1 MKTDGE
7 NNHSV
12 PLFNENNVNNFQK
25 ITKGLTCG
33 HMFRLVRFT
42 SSSMKILSVRTAALP
57 ALLFPLIA
65 VAQPGTSDEQ
75 TMVVTAAPTA
85 VSELDTPAAVSVVNG
100 DEMRQ
105 AAPRV
110 NLSESLGAVPGLQVQ
125 NRQNYAQDLQLSI
138 RGFGSRS
145 TYGVRGLRIYVDG
158 IPATMPDGQG
168 QTSNI
173 DIGSVD
179 SLDVLRGPFSALY
192 GNSSGGVINVTTQT
206 GSQPP
211 TIEASSYY
219 GSFGTWHYGLKA
231 TGAVGDGTHAGD
243 VDYTVSTNRFT
254 THGYR
259 DHSGARKNLANAK
272 LGVRINDVS
281 KLTLLFNS
289 VDIKANDAGG
299 LTYDEWR
306 NNPRQSPRGDQYNTR
321 KSTKQTQAGLRYER
335 QLSEQDDLSVMM
347 YAGERETTQ
356 YQSIPRAPQLNPSHA
371 GGVIDLTRHYQGI
384 DTRWTHRGELLV
396 PVTFTTGLDYE
407 NMSERRKGV
416 ENFVMVN
423 GAPQYGEEGNLR
435 RNERNLM
442 WNIDPYLQTQWQ
454 LTDKLSLDAG
464 VRYSSV
470 WFDSNDYYV
479 TPGNGDDSGDA
490 SYHKWLP
497 AGSLKYAVTEAW
509 NVYLSAG
516 RGFETPTINEL
527 SYRSDNQSGLNF
539 GLQPATNDTVEIG
552 SKTRIGNGL
561 FTAALFQTNTDNEI
575 VVDASSGGRTSYK
588 NAGKTRRQGMEL
600 GLDQQFGESW
610 RLKAAWTWLDATYR
624 TNVCDDA
631 SCNGN
636 RIPGIARNMGYAS
649 FGYQPDRG
657 WYAGS
662 DIRYMSDI
670 MANDENTAKAP
681 SWTVVGLTTGYKW
694 SYGKMDMDLFGRVD
708 NLFDRSYVGSVIV
721 NESNG
726 RYYEPAPGRNYGVG
740 LNLAWRFE

>member
-1 MKTDGE
+1 
-7 NNHSV
+7 
-12 PLFNENNVNNFQK
+12 
-25 ITKGLTCG
+25 
-33 HMFRLVRFT
+33 
-42 SSSMKILSVRTAALP
+42 MKILSVRHAALP
-57 ALLFPLIA
+57 ALLLPLIA
-65 VAQPGTSDEQ
+65 AAQAADEQ
-75 TMVVTAAPTA
+75 TMVVTAAPTT

-179 SLDVLRGPFSALY
+179 TIEVLRGPFSALY
-192 GNSSGGVINVTTQT
+192 GNSSGGVINVTSQT
-206 GSQPP
+206 GTQPP
-211 TIEASSYY
+211 TVEASSYY
-219 GSFGTWHYGLKA
+219 GSFGTWHYGMKA
-231 TGAVGDGTHAGD
+231 TGAVGDGSHAGD

-259 DHSGARKNLANAK
+259 DHSGARKNLANAR

-281 KLTLLFNS
+281 KLTLLLNS

-299 LTYDEWR
+299 LTADEWR
-306 NNPRQSPRGDQYNTR
+306 DNPRQSPRGDQYNTR
-321 KSTKQTQAGLRYER
+321 KNTRQTQAGLRYER
-335 QLSEQDDLSVMM
+335 QLSAQDDLSVMM

-356 YQSIPRAPQLNPSHA
+356 FQSIPRAPQLKPSHA

-384 DTRWTHRGELLV
+384 DTRLTHRGELLV
-396 PVTFTTGLDYE
+396 PVTLTAGLDYE
-407 NMSERRKGV
+407 NMSERRKGY

-423 GAPQYGEEGNLR
+423 GAPQYGEQGALR

-442 WNIDPYLQTQWQ
+442 WNVDPYLQTQWQ

-470 WFDSNDYYV
+470 WFDSNDYYI

-497 AGSLKYAVTEAW
+497 AGSLKYALTDAW

-539 GLQPATNDTVEIG
+539 GLKPSTNDTVEIG

-561 FTAALFQTNTDNEI
+561 LTAALFQTDTDNEI
-575 VVDASSGGRTSYK
+575 VVDSSSGGRTSYK

-624 TNVCDDA
+624 TNVCGDA

-649 FGYQPDRG
+649 FGYQPEQG
-657 WYAGS
+657 WYAGN

-694 SYGKMDMDLFGRVD
+694 SYGRMDMDLFGRVD
-708 NLFDRSYVGSVIV
+708 NLFDREYVGSVIV

-726 RYYEPAPGRNYGVG
+726 RYYEPAPGRNYGIG

>member
-1 MKTDGE
+1 
-7 NNHSV
+7 
-12 PLFNENNVNNFQK
+12 
-25 ITKGLTCG
+25 
-33 HMFRLVRFT
+33 
-42 SSSMKILSVRTAALP
+42 MKILSVRHAALP
-57 ALLFPLIA
+57 ALLLPLIA
-65 VAQPGTSDEQ
+65 AAQAADEQ
-75 TMVVTAAPTA
+75 TMVVTAAPTT

-179 SLDVLRGPFSALY
+179 TIEVLRGPFSALY
-192 GNSSGGVINVTTQT
+192 GNSSGGVINVTSQT
-206 GSQPP
+206 GTQPP
-211 TIEASSYY
+211 TVEASSYY
-219 GSFGTWHYGLKA
+219 GSFGTWHYGMKA
-231 TGAVGDGTHAGD
+231 TGAVGDGSHAGD

-259 DHSGARKNLANAK
+259 DHSGARKNLANAR

-281 KLTLLFNS
+281 KLTLLLNS

-299 LTYDEWR
+299 LTADEWR
-306 NNPRQSPRGDQYNTR
+306 DNPRQSPRGDQYNTR
-321 KSTKQTQAGLRYER
+321 KNTRQTQAGLRYER
-335 QLSEQDDLSVMM
+335 QLSAQDDLSVMM

-356 YQSIPRAPQLNPSHA
+356 FQSIPRAPQLKPSHA

-384 DTRWTHRGELLV
+384 DTRLTHRGELLV
-396 PVTFTTGLDYE
+396 PVTLTAGLDYE
-407 NMSERRKGV
+407 NMSERRKGY

-423 GAPQYGEEGNLR
+423 GAPQYGEQGALR

-442 WNIDPYLQTQWQ
+442 WNVDPYLQTQWQ

-470 WFDSNDYYV
+470 WFDSNDYYI

-497 AGSLKYAVTEAW
+497 AGSLKYALTDAW

-539 GLQPATNDTVEIG
+539 GLKPSTNDTVEIG

-575 VVDASSGGRTSYK
+575 VVDSSSGGRTSYK

-649 FGYQPDRG
+649 FGYQPEQG

-670 MANDENTAKAP
+670 IANDENTAKAP

-694 SYGKMDMDLFGRVD
+694 SYGRMDMDLFGRID
-708 NLFDRSYVGSVIV
+708 NLFDREYVGSVIV

-726 RYYEPAPGRNYGVG
+726 RYYEPAPGRNYGIG

>member
-1 MKTDGE
+1 
-7 NNHSV
+7 
-12 PLFNENNVNNFQK
+12 
-25 ITKGLTCG
+25 
-33 HMFRLVRFT
+33 
-42 SSSMKILSVRTAALP
+42 MKILSVRHAALP
-57 ALLFPLIA
+57 ALLLPLIA
-65 VAQPGTSDEQ
+65 AAQAADEQ
-75 TMVVTAAPTA
+75 TMVVTAAPTT

-158 IPATMPDGQG
+158 IQATMPDGQG

-179 SLDVLRGPFSALY
+179 TIEVLRGPFSALY
-192 GNSSGGVINVTTQT
+192 GNSSGGVINVTSQT
-206 GSQPP
+206 GTQPP
-211 TIEASSYY
+211 TVEASSYY
-219 GSFGTWHYGLKA
+219 GSFGTWHYGMKA
-231 TGAVGDGTHAGD
+231 TGAVGDGSHAGD

-259 DHSGARKNLANAK
+259 DHSGARKNLANAR

-281 KLTLLFNS
+281 KLTLLLNS

-299 LTYDEWR
+299 LTADEWR

-321 KSTKQTQAGLRYER
+321 KNTRQTQAGLRYER
-335 QLSEQDDLSVMM
+335 QLSAQDDLSVMM

-356 YQSIPRAPQLNPSHA
+356 FQSIPRAPQLKPSHA

-384 DTRWTHRGELLV
+384 DTRLTHRGELLV
-396 PVTFTTGLDYE
+396 PVTLTAGLDYE
-407 NMSERRKGV
+407 NMSERRKGY

-423 GAPQYGEEGNLR
+423 GAPQYGEQGALR

-442 WNIDPYLQTQWQ
+442 WNVDPYLQTQWQ

-470 WFDSNDYYV
+470 WFDSNDYYI
-479 TPGNGDDSGDA
+479 TPGNGDDSGNA

-497 AGSLKYAVTEAW
+497 AGSLKYALTDAW

-539 GLQPATNDTVEIG
+539 GLKPSTNDTVEIG

-575 VVDASSGGRTSYK
+575 VVDSSSGGRTSYK

-649 FGYQPDRG
+649 FGYQPEQG

-694 SYGKMDMDLFGRVD
+694 SYGRMDMDLFGRID
-708 NLFDRSYVGSVIV
+708 NLFDREYVGSVIV

-726 RYYEPAPGRNYGVG
+726 RYYEPAPGRNYGIG

>member
-1 MKTDGE
+1 
-7 NNHSV
+7 
-12 PLFNENNVNNFQK
+12 
-25 ITKGLTCG
+25 
-33 HMFRLVRFT
+33 
-42 SSSMKILSVRTAALP
+42 MKILSVRLAALP
-57 ALLFPLIA
+57 ALLLPLIA
-65 VAQPGTSDEQ
+65 AAQAADEQ
-75 TMVVTAAPTA
+75 TMVVTAAPTT

-179 SLDVLRGPFSALY
+179 TIEVLRGPFSALY
-192 GNSSGGVINVTTQT
+192 GNSSGGVINVTSQT
-206 GSQPP
+206 GTQPP
-211 TIEASSYY
+211 TVEASSYY
-219 GSFGTWHYGLKA
+219 GSFGTWHYGMKA
-231 TGAVGDGTHAGD
+231 TGAVGDGSHAGD

-259 DHSGARKNLANAK
+259 DHSGARKNLANAR

-281 KLTLLFNS
+281 KLTLLLNS

-299 LTYDEWR
+299 LTADEWR
-306 NNPRQSPRGDQYNTR
+306 DNPRQSPRGDQYNTR
-321 KSTKQTQAGLRYER
+321 KNTRQTQAGLRYER
-335 QLSEQDDLSVMM
+335 QLSAQDDLSVMM

-356 YQSIPRAPQLNPSHA
+356 FQSIPRAPQLKPSHA

-384 DTRWTHRGELLV
+384 DTRLTHRGELLV
-396 PVTFTTGLDYE
+396 PVTLTAGLDYE
-407 NMSERRKGV
+407 NMSERRKGY

-423 GAPQYGEEGNLR
+423 GAPQYGEQGALR

-442 WNIDPYLQTQWQ
+442 WNVDPYLQTQWQ

-470 WFDSNDYYV
+470 WFDSNDYYI

-497 AGSLKYAVTEAW
+497 AGSLKYALTDAW

-539 GLQPATNDTVEIG
+539 GLKPSTNDTVEIG

-575 VVDASSGGRTSYK
+575 VVDSSSGGRTSYK

-649 FGYQPDRG
+649 FGYQPEQG

-694 SYGKMDMDLFGRVD
+694 SYGRMDMDLFGRID
-708 NLFDRSYVGSVIV
+708 NLFDLEYVGSVIV

-726 RYYEPAPGRNYGVG
+726 RYYEPAPGRNYGIG

>member
-1 MKTDGE
+1 
-7 NNHSV
+7 
-12 PLFNENNVNNFQK
+12 
-25 ITKGLTCG
+25 
-33 HMFRLVRFT
+33 
-42 SSSMKILSVRTAALP
+42 MKILSVRHAALP
-57 ALLFPLIA
+57 ALLLPLIA
-65 VAQPGTSDEQ
+65 AAQTADEQ
-75 TMVVTAAPTA
+75 TMVVTAAPTT

-179 SLDVLRGPFSALY
+179 TIEVLRGPFSALY
-192 GNSSGGVINVTTQT
+192 GNSSGGVINVTSQT
-206 GSQPP
+206 GTQPP
-211 TIEASSYY
+211 TVEASSYY
-219 GSFGTWHYGLKA
+219 GSFGTWYYGMKA
-231 TGAVGDGTHAGD
+231 TGAVGDGSHAGD

-259 DHSGARKNLANAK
+259 DHSGARKNLANAR

-281 KLTLLFNS
+281 KLTLLLNS

-299 LTYDEWR
+299 LTADEWR
-306 NNPRQSPRGDQYNTR
+306 DNPRQSPRGDQYNTR
-321 KSTKQTQAGLRYER
+321 KNTRQTQAGLRYER
-335 QLSEQDDLSVMM
+335 QLSAQDDLSVMM

-356 YQSIPRAPQLNPSHA
+356 FQSIPRAPQLKPSHA

-384 DTRWTHRGELLV
+384 DTRLTHRGELLV
-396 PVTFTTGLDYE
+396 PVTLTAGLDYE
-407 NMSERRKGV
+407 NMSERRKGY

-423 GAPQYGEEGNLR
+423 GAPQYGEQGALR

-442 WNIDPYLQTQWQ
+442 WNVDPYLQTQWQ

-470 WFDSNDYYV
+470 WFDSNDYYI

-497 AGSLKYAVTEAW
+497 AGSLKYALTDAW

-539 GLQPATNDTVEIG
+539 GLKPSTNDTVEIG
-552 SKTRIGNGL
+552 SKTRLGNGL
-561 FTAALFQTNTDNEI
+561 LTAALFQTNTDNEI
-575 VVDASSGGRTSYK
+575 VVDSSSGGRTSYK

-649 FGYQPDRG
+649 FGYQPEQG

-694 SYGKMDMDLFGRVD
+694 SYGRMDMDLFGRVD
-708 NLFDRSYVGSVIV
+708 NLFDREYVGSVIV

-726 RYYEPAPGRNYGVG
+726 RYYEPAPGRNYGIG

>member
-1 MKTDGE
+1 
-7 NNHSV
+7 
-12 PLFNENNVNNFQK
+12 
-25 ITKGLTCG
+25 
-33 HMFRLVRFT
+33 
-42 SSSMKILSVRTAALP
+42 MKILSVRHAALP
-57 ALLFPLIA
+57 ALLLPLIA
-65 VAQPGTSDEQ
+65 AAQAADEQ
-75 TMVVTAAPTA
+75 TMVVTAAPTT

-100 DEMRQ
+100 GEMRQ

-179 SLDVLRGPFSALY
+179 TLEVLRGPFSALY
-192 GNSSGGVINVTTQT
+192 GNSSGGVINVTSQT
-206 GSQPP
+206 GTQPP
-211 TIEASSYY
+211 TVEASSYY
-219 GSFGTWHYGLKA
+219 GSFGTWHYGMKA
-231 TGAVGDGTHAGD
+231 TGAVGDGSHAGD

-259 DHSGARKNLANAK
+259 DHSGARKNLANAR

-281 KLTLLFNS
+281 KLTLLLNS

-299 LTYDEWR
+299 LTADEWR
-306 NNPRQSPRGDQYNTR
+306 DNPRQSPRGDQYNTR
-321 KSTKQTQAGLRYER
+321 KDTRQTQAGLRYER
-335 QLSEQDDLSVMM
+335 QLSDQDDLSVMM

-356 YQSIPRAPQLNPSHA
+356 YQSIPRAPQLKPSHA

-384 DTRWTHRGELLV
+384 DTRLTHRGELLV
-396 PVTFTTGLDYE
+396 PVTLTAGLDYE
-407 NMSERRKGV
+407 NMSERRKGY

-423 GAPQYGEEGNLR
+423 GAPQYGEQGALR

-442 WNIDPYLQTQWQ
+442 WNVDPYLQTQWQ
-454 LTDKLSLDAG
+454 LTDKLSFDAG

-470 WFDSNDYYV
+470 WFDSNDYYI

-497 AGSLKYAVTEAW
+497 AGSLKYALTDAW

-527 SYRSDNQSGLNF
+527 SYRADNQSGLNF
-539 GLQPATNDTVEIG
+539 GLKPSTNDTVEIG

-561 FTAALFQTNTDNEI
+561 LTAALFQTDTDNEI
-575 VVDASSGGRTSYK
+575 VVDSSSGGRTSYK

-624 TNVCDDA
+624 TNVCGDA

-649 FGYQPDRG
+649 FGYQPEQG

-694 SYGKMDMDLFGRVD
+694 SYGRMDMDLFGRVD
-708 NLFDRSYVGSVIV
+708 NLFDREYVGSVIV

-726 RYYEPAPGRNYGVG
+726 RYYEPAPGRNYGIG

>member
-1 MKTDGE
+1 
-7 NNHSV
+7 
-12 PLFNENNVNNFQK
+12 
-25 ITKGLTCG
+25 
-33 HMFRLVRFT
+33 
-42 SSSMKILSVRTAALP
+42 MKILSVRHAALP
-57 ALLFPLIA
+57 ALLLPLIA
-65 VAQPGTSDEQ
+65 AAQAADEQ
-75 TMVVTAAPTA
+75 TMVVTAAPTT

-179 SLDVLRGPFSALY
+179 TIEVLRGPFSALY
-192 GNSSGGVINVTTQT
+192 GNSSGGVINVTSQT
-206 GSQPP
+206 GTQPP
-211 TIEASSYY
+211 TVEASSYY
-219 GSFGTWHYGLKA
+219 GSFGTWHYGMKA
-231 TGAVGDGTHAGD
+231 TGAVGDGSHAGD

-259 DHSGARKNLANAK
+259 DHSGARKNLANAR

-281 KLTLLFNS
+281 KLTLLLNS

-299 LTYDEWR
+299 LTADEWR
-306 NNPRQSPRGDQYNTR
+306 DNPRQSPRGDQYNTR
-321 KSTKQTQAGLRYER
+321 KNTRQTQAGLRYER
-335 QLSEQDDLSVMM
+335 QISAQDDLSVMM

-356 YQSIPRAPQLNPSHA
+356 FQSIPRAPQLKPSHA

-384 DTRWTHRGELLV
+384 DTRLTHRGELLV
-396 PVTFTTGLDYE
+396 PVTLTAGLDYE
-407 NMSERRKGV
+407 NMSERRKGY

-423 GAPQYGEEGNLR
+423 GAPQYGEQGALR

-442 WNIDPYLQTQWQ
+442 WNVDPYLQTQWQ

-470 WFDSNDYYV
+470 WFDSNDYYI

-497 AGSLKYAVTEAW
+497 AGSLKYALTDAW

-539 GLQPATNDTVEIG
+539 GLKPSTNDTVEIG

-575 VVDASSGGRTSYK
+575 VVDSSSGGRTSYK

-649 FGYQPDRG
+649 FGYQPEQG

-694 SYGKMDMDLFGRVD
+694 SYGRMDMDLFGRID
-708 NLFDRSYVGSVIV
+708 NLFDREYVGSVIV

-726 RYYEPAPGRNYGVG
+726 RYYEPAPGRNYGIG

>member
-1 MKTDGE
+1 
-7 NNHSV
+7 
-12 PLFNENNVNNFQK
+12 
-25 ITKGLTCG
+25 
-33 HMFRLVRFT
+33 
-42 SSSMKILSVRTAALP
+42 MKILSVRHAALP
-57 ALLFPLIA
+57 ALLLPLIA
-65 VAQPGTSDEQ
+65 AAQAADEQ
-75 TMVVTAAPTA
+75 TMVVTAAPTT

-179 SLDVLRGPFSALY
+179 TIEVLRGPFSALY
-192 GNSSGGVINVTTQT
+192 GNSSGGVINVTSQT
-206 GSQPP
+206 GTQPP
-211 TIEASSYY
+211 TVEASSYY
-219 GSFGTWHYGLKA
+219 GSFGTWHYGMKA
-231 TGAVGDGTHAGD
+231 TGAVGDGSHAGD

-259 DHSGARKNLANAK
+259 DHSGARKNLANAR

-281 KLTLLFNS
+281 KLTLLLNS

-299 LTYDEWR
+299 LTADEWR
-306 NNPRQSPRGDQYNTR
+306 DNPRQSPRGDQYNTR
-321 KSTKQTQAGLRYER
+321 KNTRQTQAGLRYER
-335 QLSEQDDLSVMM
+335 QLSAQDDLSVMM

-356 YQSIPRAPQLNPSHA
+356 FQSIPRAPQLKPSHA

-384 DTRWTHRGELLV
+384 DTRLTHRGELLV
-396 PVTFTTGLDYE
+396 PVTLTAGLDYE
-407 NMSERRKGV
+407 NMSERRKGY

-423 GAPQYGEEGNLR
+423 GAPQYGEQGALR

-442 WNIDPYLQTQWQ
+442 WNVDPYLQTQWQ

-470 WFDSNDYYV
+470 WFDSNDYYI

-490 SYHKWLP
+490 NYHKWLP
-497 AGSLKYAVTEAW
+497 AGSLKYALTDAW

-539 GLQPATNDTVEIG
+539 GLKPSTNDTVEIG

-561 FTAALFQTNTDNEI
+561 LTAALFQTDTDNEI
-575 VVDASSGGRTSYK
+575 VVDSSSGGRTSYK

-624 TNVCDDA
+624 TNVCGDA

-649 FGYQPDRG
+649 FGYQPEQG

-694 SYGKMDMDLFGRVD
+694 SYGRMDMDLFGRVD
-708 NLFDRSYVGSVIV
+708 NLFDREYVGSVIV

-726 RYYEPAPGRNYGVG
+726 RYYEPAPGRNYGIG

>member
-1 MKTDGE
+1 
-7 NNHSV
+7 
-12 PLFNENNVNNFQK
+12 
-25 ITKGLTCG
+25 
-33 HMFRLVRFT
+33 
-42 SSSMKILSVRTAALP
+42 MKILSVRHAALP
-57 ALLFPLIA
+57 ALLLPLIA
-65 VAQPGTSDEQ
+65 AAQAADEQ
-75 TMVVTAAPTA
+75 TMVVTAAPTT

-179 SLDVLRGPFSALY
+179 TIEVLRGPFSALY
-192 GNSSGGVINVTTQT
+192 GNSSGGVINVTSQT
-206 GSQPP
+206 GTQPP
-211 TIEASSYY
+211 TVEASSYY
-219 GSFGTWHYGLKA
+219 GSFGTWHYGMKA
-231 TGAVGDGTHAGD
+231 TGAVGDGSHAGD

-259 DHSGARKNLANAK
+259 DHSGARKNLANAR

-281 KLTLLFNS
+281 KLTLLLNS

-299 LTYDEWR
+299 LTADEWR
-306 NNPRQSPRGDQYNTR
+306 DNPRQSPRGDQYNTR
-321 KSTKQTQAGLRYER
+321 KNTRQTQAGLRYER
-335 QLSEQDDLSVMM
+335 QLSAQDDLSVMM

-356 YQSIPRAPQLNPSHA
+356 FQSIPRAPQLKPSHA

-384 DTRWTHRGELLV
+384 DTRLSHRGELLV
-396 PVTFTTGLDYE
+396 PVTLTAGLDYE
-407 NMSERRKGV
+407 NMSERRKGY

-423 GAPQYGEEGNLR
+423 GAPQYGEQGALR

-442 WNIDPYLQTQWQ
+442 WNVDPYLQTQWQ

-470 WFDSNDYYV
+470 WFDSNDYYI

-497 AGSLKYAVTEAW
+497 AGSLKYALTDAW

-539 GLQPATNDTVEIG
+539 GLKPSTNDTVEIG

-575 VVDASSGGRTSYK
+575 VVDSSSGGRTSYK

-649 FGYQPDRG
+649 FGYQPEQG

-694 SYGKMDMDLFGRVD
+694 SYGRMDM
-708 NLFDRSYVGSVIV
+708 
-721 NESNG
+721 
-726 RYYEPAPGRNYGVG
+726 
-740 LNLAWRFE
+740 

>member
-1 MKTDGE
+1 
-7 NNHSV
+7 
-12 PLFNENNVNNFQK
+12 
-25 ITKGLTCG
+25 
-33 HMFRLVRFT
+33 
-42 SSSMKILSVRTAALP
+42 MKILSVRHVALP
-57 ALLFPLIA
+57 ALRLPLIA
-65 VAQPGTSDEQ
+65 AAQAADEQ
-75 TMVVTAAPTA
+75 TMVVTAAPTT

-179 SLDVLRGPFSALY
+179 TIEVLRGPFSALY
-192 GNSSGGVINVTTQT
+192 GNSSGGVINVTSQT
-206 GSQPP
+206 GTQPP
-211 TIEASSYY
+211 TVEASSYY
-219 GSFGTWHYGLKA
+219 GSFGTWHYGMKA
-231 TGAVGDGTHAGD
+231 TGAVGDGSHAGD

-259 DHSGARKNLANAK
+259 DHSGARKNLANAR

-281 KLTLLFNS
+281 KLTLLLNS

-299 LTYDEWR
+299 LTADEWR
-306 NNPRQSPRGDQYNTR
+306 DNPRQSPRGDQYNTR
-321 KSTKQTQAGLRYER
+321 KNTRQTQAGLRYER
-335 QLSEQDDLSVMM
+335 QLSAQDDLSVMM

-356 YQSIPRAPQLNPSHA
+356 FQSIPRAPQLKPSHA

-384 DTRWTHRGELLV
+384 DTRLTHRGELLV
-396 PVTFTTGLDYE
+396 PVTLTAGLDYE
-407 NMSERRKGV
+407 NMSERRKGY

-423 GAPQYGEEGNLR
+423 GAPQYGEQGALR

-442 WNIDPYLQTQWQ
+442 WNVDPYLQTQWQ

-470 WFDSNDYYV
+470 WFDSNDYYI

-497 AGSLKYAVTEAW
+497 AGSLKYALTDAW

-539 GLQPATNDTVEIG
+539 GLKPSTNDTVEIG

-575 VVDASSGGRTSYK
+575 VVDSSSGGRTSYK

-649 FGYQPDRG
+649 FGYQPEQG

-694 SYGKMDMDLFGRVD
+694 SYGRMDMDLFGRID
-708 NLFDRSYVGSVIV
+708 NLFDREYVGSVIV

-726 RYYEPAPGRNYGVG
+726 RYYEPAPGRNYGIG

>member
-1 MKTDGE
+1 
-7 NNHSV
+7 
-12 PLFNENNVNNFQK
+12 
-25 ITKGLTCG
+25 
-33 HMFRLVRFT
+33 
-42 SSSMKILSVRTAALP
+42 MKILSVRHAALP
-57 ALLFPLIA
+57 ALLLPLIA
-65 VAQPGTSDEQ
+65 AAQAADEQ
-75 TMVVTAAPTA
+75 TMVVTAAPTT

-179 SLDVLRGPFSALY
+179 TIEVLRGPFSALY
-192 GNSSGGVINVTTQT
+192 GNSSGGVINVTSQT
-206 GSQPP
+206 GTQPP
-211 TIEASSYY
+211 TVEASSYY
-219 GSFGTWHYGLKA
+219 GSFGTWHYGMKA
-231 TGAVGDGTHAGD
+231 TGAVGDGSHAGD

-259 DHSGARKNLANAK
+259 DHSGARKNLTNAR

-281 KLTLLFNS
+281 KLTLLLNS

-299 LTYDEWR
+299 LTADEWR
-306 NNPRQSPRGDQYNTR
+306 DNPRQSPRGDQYNTR
-321 KSTKQTQAGLRYER
+321 KNTRQTQAGLRYER
-335 QLSEQDDLSVMM
+335 QLSAQDDLSVMM

-356 YQSIPRAPQLNPSHA
+356 FQSIPRAPQLKPSHA

-384 DTRWTHRGELLV
+384 DTRLTHRGELLV
-396 PVTFTTGLDYE
+396 PVTLTAGLDYE
-407 NMSERRKGV
+407 NMSERRKGY

-423 GAPQYGEEGNLR
+423 GAPQYGEQGALR

-442 WNIDPYLQTQWQ
+442 WNVDPYLQTQWQ

-470 WFDSNDYYV
+470 WFDSNDYYI

-497 AGSLKYAVTEAW
+497 AGSLKYALTDAW

-539 GLQPATNDTVEIG
+539 GLKPSTNDTVEIG

-561 FTAALFQTNTDNEI
+561 LTAALFQTDTDNEI
-575 VVDASSGGRTSYK
+575 VVDSSSGGRTSYK

-600 GLDQQFGESW
+600 GLDQQFAESW

-624 TNVCDDA
+624 TNVCGDA

-649 FGYQPDRG
+649 FGYQPEQG

-694 SYGKMDMDLFGRVD
+694 SYGRMDMDLFGRVD
-708 NLFDRSYVGSVIV
+708 NLFDREYVGSVIV

-726 RYYEPAPGRNYGVG
+726 RYYEPAPGRNYGIG

>member
-1 MKTDGE
+1 
-7 NNHSV
+7 
-12 PLFNENNVNNFQK
+12 
-25 ITKGLTCG
+25 
-33 HMFRLVRFT
+33 
-42 SSSMKILSVRTAALP
+42 MKILSVRHAALP
-57 ALLFPLIA
+57 ALLLPLIA
-65 VAQPGTSDEQ
+65 AAQAADEQ
-75 TMVVTAAPTA
+75 TMVVTAAPTT

-138 RGFGSRS
+138 RGFSSRS

-179 SLDVLRGPFSALY
+179 TIEVLRGPFSALY
-192 GNSSGGVINVTTQT
+192 GNSSGGVINVTSQT
-206 GSQPP
+206 GTQPP
-211 TIEASSYY
+211 TVEASSYY
-219 GSFGTWHYGLKA
+219 GSFGTWHYGMKA
-231 TGAVGDGTHAGD
+231 TGAVGDGSHAGD

-259 DHSGARKNLANAK
+259 DHSGARKNLANAR

-281 KLTLLFNS
+281 KLTLLLNS

-299 LTYDEWR
+299 LTADEWR
-306 NNPRQSPRGDQYNTR
+306 DNPRQSPRGDQYNTR
-321 KSTKQTQAGLRYER
+321 KNTRQTQAGLRYER
-335 QLSEQDDLSVMM
+335 QLSAQDDLSVMM

-356 YQSIPRAPQLNPSHA
+356 FQSIPRAPQLKPSHA

-384 DTRWTHRGELLV
+384 DTRLTHRGDLLV
-396 PVTFTTGLDYE
+396 PVTLTAGLDYE
-407 NMSERRKGV
+407 NMSERRKGY

-423 GAPQYGEEGNLR
+423 GAPQYGEQGALR

-442 WNIDPYLQTQWQ
+442 WNVDPYLQTQWQ

-470 WFDSNDYYV
+470 WFDSNDYYIA
-479 TPGNGDDSGDA
+479 PGNGDDSGDA

-497 AGSLKYAVTEAW
+497 AGSLKYALTDAW

-539 GLQPATNDTVEIG
+539 GLKPSTNDTVEIG

-575 VVDASSGGRTSYK
+575 VVDSSSGGRTSYK

-649 FGYQPDRG
+649 FGYQPEQG

-694 SYGKMDMDLFGRVD
+694 SYGRMDMDLFGRID
-708 NLFDRSYVGSVIV
+708 NLFDREYVGSVIV

-726 RYYEPAPGRNYGVG
+726 RYYEPAPGRNYGIG

>member
-1 MKTDGE
+1 
-7 NNHSV
+7 
-12 PLFNENNVNNFQK
+12 
-25 ITKGLTCG
+25 
-33 HMFRLVRFT
+33 
-42 SSSMKILSVRTAALP
+42 MKILSVRHAALP
-57 ALLFPLIA
+57 ALLLPLIA
-65 VAQPGTSDEQ
+65 AAQAADEQ
-75 TMVVTAAPTA
+75 TMVVTAAPTT

-179 SLDVLRGPFSALY
+179 TIEVLRGPFSALY
-192 GNSSGGVINVTTQT
+192 GNSSGGVINVTSQT
-206 GSQPP
+206 GTQPP
-211 TIEASSYY
+211 TVEASSYY
-219 GSFGTWHYGLKA
+219 GSFGTWHYGMKA
-231 TGAVGDGTHAGD
+231 TGAVGDGSYAVD

-259 DHSGARKNLANAK
+259 DHSGARKNLANAR

-281 KLTLLFNS
+281 KLTLLLNS

-299 LTYDEWR
+299 LTADEWR
-306 NNPRQSPRGDQYNTR
+306 DNPRQSPRGDQYNTR
-321 KSTKQTQAGLRYER
+321 KNTRQTQAGLRYER
-335 QLSEQDDLSVMM
+335 QLSAQDDLSVMM

-356 YQSIPRAPQLNPSHA
+356 FQSIPRAPQLKPSHA

-384 DTRWTHRGELLV
+384 DTRLTHRGELLV
-396 PVTFTTGLDYE
+396 PVTLTAGLDYE
-407 NMSERRKGV
+407 NMSERRKGY

-423 GAPQYGEEGNLR
+423 GAPQYGEQGALR

-442 WNIDPYLQTQWQ
+442 WNVDPYLQTQWQ

-470 WFDSNDYYV
+470 WFDSNDYYI

-497 AGSLKYAVTEAW
+497 AGSLKYALTDAW

-539 GLQPATNDTVEIG
+539 GLKPSTNDTVEIG

-575 VVDASSGGRTSYK
+575 VVDSSSGGRTSYK

-649 FGYQPDRG
+649 FGYQPEQG

-694 SYGKMDMDLFGRVD
+694 SYGRMDMDLFGRID
-708 NLFDRSYVGSVIV
+708 NLFDREYVGSVIV

-726 RYYEPAPGRNYGVG
+726 RYYEPAPGRNYGIG

>member
-1 MKTDGE
+1 
-7 NNHSV
+7 
-12 PLFNENNVNNFQK
+12 
-25 ITKGLTCG
+25 
-33 HMFRLVRFT
+33 
-42 SSSMKILSVRTAALP
+42 MKILSVRHAALP
-57 ALLFPLIA
+57 ALLLPLIA
-65 VAQPGTSDEQ
+65 AAQAADEQ
-75 TMVVTAAPTA
+75 TMVVTAAPTT

-179 SLDVLRGPFSALY
+179 TIEVLRGPFSALY
-192 GNSSGGVINVTTQT
+192 GNSSGGVINVTSQT
-206 GSQPP
+206 GTQPP
-211 TIEASSYY
+211 TVEASSYY
-219 GSFGTWHYGLKA
+219 GSFGTWHYGMKA
-231 TGAVGDGTHAGD
+231 TGAVGDGSHAGD

-259 DHSGARKNLANAK
+259 DHSGARKNLANAR

-281 KLTLLFNS
+281 KLTLLLNS

-299 LTYDEWR
+299 LTADEWR
-306 NNPRQSPRGDQYNTR
+306 DNPRQSPRGDQYNTR
-321 KSTKQTQAGLRYER
+321 KNTRQTQAGLRYER
-335 QLSEQDDLSVMM
+335 QLSAQDDLSVMM

-356 YQSIPRAPQLNPSHA
+356 FQSIPRAPQLKPSHA

-384 DTRWTHRGELLV
+384 DTRLTHRGELLV
-396 PVTFTTGLDYE
+396 PVTLTAGLDYE
-407 NMSERRKGV
+407 NMSERRKGY

-423 GAPQYGEEGNLR
+423 GAPQYGEQGALR

-442 WNIDPYLQTQWQ
+442 WNVDPYLQTQWQ

-470 WFDSNDYYV
+470 WFDSNDYYI

-497 AGSLKYAVTEAW
+497 AGSLKYALTDAW

-539 GLQPATNDTVEIG
+539 GLKPSTNDTVEIG

-575 VVDASSGGRTSYK
+575 VVDSSSGGRTSYK

-649 FGYQPDRG
+649 FGYQPEQG

-670 MANDENTAKAP
+670 MANDENNAKAP

-694 SYGKMDMDLFGRVD
+694 SYGRMDMDLFGRID
-708 NLFDRSYVGSVIV
+708 NLFDREYVGSVIV

-726 RYYEPAPGRNYGVG
+726 RYYEPAPGRNYGIG

>member
-1 MKTDGE
+1 
-7 NNHSV
+7 
-12 PLFNENNVNNFQK
+12 
-25 ITKGLTCG
+25 
-33 HMFRLVRFT
+33 
-42 SSSMKILSVRTAALP
+42 MKILSVRHAALP
-57 ALLFPLIA
+57 ALLLPLIA
-65 VAQPGTSDEQ
+65 AAQAADEQ
-75 TMVVTAAPTA
+75 TMVVTAAPTT

-179 SLDVLRGPFSALY
+179 TIEVLRGPFSALY
-192 GNSSGGVINVTTQT
+192 GNSSGGVINVTSQT
-206 GSQPP
+206 GTQPP
-211 TIEASSYY
+211 TVEASSYY
-219 GSFGTWHYGLKA
+219 GSFGTWHYGMKA
-231 TGAVGDGTHAGD
+231 TGAVGDGSHAGD

-259 DHSGARKNLANAK
+259 DHSGARKNLANAR

-281 KLTLLFNS
+281 KLTLLLNS

-299 LTYDEWR
+299 LTADEWR
-306 NNPRQSPRGDQYNTR
+306 DNPRQSPRGDQYNTR
-321 KSTKQTQAGLRYER
+321 KNTRQTQAGLRYER
-335 QLSEQDDLSVMM
+335 QLSAQDDLSVMM

-356 YQSIPRAPQLNPSHA
+356 FQSIPRAPQLKPSHA

-384 DTRWTHRGELLV
+384 DTRLTHRGELLV
-396 PVTFTTGLDYE
+396 PVTLTAGLDYE
-407 NMSERRKGV
+407 NMSERRKGY
-416 ENFVMVN
+416 ENFLMVN
-423 GAPQYGEEGNLR
+423 GAPQYGEQGALR

-442 WNIDPYLQTQWQ
+442 WNVDPYLQTQWQ

-470 WFDSNDYYV
+470 WFDSNDYYI

-497 AGSLKYAVTEAW
+497 AGSLKYALTDAW

-539 GLQPATNDTVEIG
+539 GLKPSTNDTVEIG

-575 VVDASSGGRTSYK
+575 VVDSSSGGRTSYK

-649 FGYQPDRG
+649 FGYQPEQG

-694 SYGKMDMDLFGRVD
+694 SYGRMDMDLFGRID
-708 NLFDRSYVGSVIV
+708 NLFDREYVGSVIV

-726 RYYEPAPGRNYGVG
+726 RYYEPAPGRNYGIG

>member
-1 MKTDGE
+1 
-7 NNHSV
+7 
-12 PLFNENNVNNFQK
+12 
-25 ITKGLTCG
+25 
-33 HMFRLVRFT
+33 
-42 SSSMKILSVRTAALP
+42 MKILSVRHAALP
-57 ALLFPLIA
+57 ALLLPLIA
-65 VAQPGTSDEQ
+65 AAQAADEQ
-75 TMVVTAAPTA
+75 TMVVTAAPTT

-179 SLDVLRGPFSALY
+179 TIEVLRGPFSALY
-192 GNSSGGVINVTTQT
+192 GNSSGGVINVTSQT
-206 GSQPP
+206 GTQPP
-211 TIEASSYY
+211 TVEASSYY
-219 GSFGTWHYGLKA
+219 GSFGTWHYGMKA
-231 TGAVGDGTHAGD
+231 TGAVGDGSHAGD

-259 DHSGARKNLANAK
+259 DHSGARKNLANAR

-281 KLTLLFNS
+281 KLTLLLNS

-299 LTYDEWR
+299 LTADEWR
-306 NNPRQSPRGDQYNTR
+306 DNPRQSPRGDQYNTR
-321 KSTKQTQAGLRYER
+321 KNTRQTQAGLRYER
-335 QLSEQDDLSVMM
+335 QLSAQDDLSVMM

-356 YQSIPRAPQLNPSHA
+356 FQSIPRAPQLKPSHA

-384 DTRWTHRGELLV
+384 DTRLTHRGELLV
-396 PVTFTTGLDYE
+396 PVTLAAGLDYE
-407 NMSERRKGV
+407 NMSERRKGY

-423 GAPQYGEEGNLR
+423 GAPQYGEQGALR

-442 WNIDPYLQTQWQ
+442 WNVDPYLQTQWQ

-470 WFDSNDYYV
+470 WFDSNDYYI

-497 AGSLKYAVTEAW
+497 AGSLKYALTDAW

-539 GLQPATNDTVEIG
+539 GLKPSTNDTVEIG

-561 FTAALFQTNTDNEI
+561 LTAALFQTDTDNEI
-575 VVDASSGGRTSYK
+575 VVDSSSGGRTSYK

-624 TNVCDDA
+624 TNVCGDA

-649 FGYQPDRG
+649 FGYQPEQG

-694 SYGKMDMDLFGRVD
+694 SYGRMDMDLFGRVD
-708 NLFDRSYVGSVIV
+708 NLFDREYVGSVIV

-726 RYYEPAPGRNYGVG
+726 RYYEPAPGRNYGIG
-740 LNLAWRFE
+740 LNLA

>member
-1 MKTDGE
+1 
-7 NNHSV
+7 
-12 PLFNENNVNNFQK
+12 
-25 ITKGLTCG
+25 
-33 HMFRLVRFT
+33 
-42 SSSMKILSVRTAALP
+42 MKILSVRHAALP
-57 ALLFPLIA
+57 ALLLPLIA
-65 VAQPGTSDEQ
+65 AAQAADEQ
-75 TMVVTAAPTA
+75 TMVVTAAPTT

-179 SLDVLRGPFSALY
+179 TIEVLRGPFSALY
-192 GNSSGGVINVTTQT
+192 GNSSGGVINVTSQT
-206 GSQPP
+206 GTQPP
-211 TIEASSYY
+211 TVEASSYY
-219 GSFGTWHYGLKA
+219 GSFGTWHYGMKA
-231 TGAVGDGTHAGD
+231 TGAVGDGSHAGD

-259 DHSGARKNLANAK
+259 DHSGARKNLANAR

-281 KLTLLFNS
+281 KLTLLLNS

-299 LTYDEWR
+299 LTADEWR
-306 NNPRQSPRGDQYNTR
+306 DNPRQSPRGDQYNTR
-321 KSTKQTQAGLRYER
+321 KNTRQTQAGLRYER
-335 QLSEQDDLSVMM
+335 QLSAQDDLSVMM

-356 YQSIPRAPQLNPSHA
+356 FQSIPRAPQLKPSHA

-384 DTRWTHRGELLV
+384 DTRLTHRGELLV
-396 PVTFTTGLDYE
+396 PVTLTAGLDYE
-407 NMSERRKGV
+407 NMSERRKGY

-423 GAPQYGEEGNLR
+423 GAPQYGEQGALR

-442 WNIDPYLQTQWQ
+442 WNVDPYLQTQWQ

-470 WFDSNDYYV
+470 WFDSNDYYI

-497 AGSLKYAVTEAW
+497 AGSLKYALTDAW

-539 GLQPATNDTVEIG
+539 GLKPSTNDTVEIG

-575 VVDASSGGRTSYK
+575 VVDSSSGGRTSYK

-624 TNVCDDA
+624 TNVCDDP

-649 FGYQPDRG
+649 FGYQPEQG

-694 SYGKMDMDLFGRVD
+694 SYGRMDMDLFGRID
-708 NLFDRSYVGSVIV
+708 NLFDREYVGSVIV

-726 RYYEPAPGRNYGVG
+726 RYYEPAPGRNYGIG

>member
-1 MKTDGE
+1 
-7 NNHSV
+7 
-12 PLFNENNVNNFQK
+12 
-25 ITKGLTCG
+25 
-33 HMFRLVRFT
+33 
-42 SSSMKILSVRTAALP
+42 MKILSVRHAALP
-57 ALLFPLIA
+57 ALLLPLIA
-65 VAQPGTSDEQ
+65 AAQAADEQ
-75 TMVVTAAPTA
+75 TMVVTAAPTT

-179 SLDVLRGPFSALY
+179 TIEVLRGPFSALY
-192 GNSSGGVINVTTQT
+192 GNSSGGVINVTSQT
-206 GSQPP
+206 GTQPP
-211 TIEASSYY
+211 TVEASSYY
-219 GSFGTWHYGLKA
+219 GSFGTWHYGMKA
-231 TGAVGDGTHAGD
+231 AGAVGDGSHAGD

-259 DHSGARKNLANAK
+259 DHSGARKNLANAR

-281 KLTLLFNS
+281 KLTLLLNS

-299 LTYDEWR
+299 LTADEWR
-306 NNPRQSPRGDQYNTR
+306 DNPRQSPRGDQYNTR
-321 KSTKQTQAGLRYER
+321 KNTRQTQAGLRYER
-335 QLSEQDDLSVMM
+335 QLSAQDDLSVMM

-356 YQSIPRAPQLNPSHA
+356 FQSIPRAPQLKPSHA

-384 DTRWTHRGELLV
+384 DTRLTHRGELLV
-396 PVTFTTGLDYE
+396 PVTLTVGLDYE
-407 NMSERRKGV
+407 NMSERRKGY

-423 GAPQYGEEGNLR
+423 GAPQYGEQGALR

-442 WNIDPYLQTQWQ
+442 WNVDPYLQTQWQ

-470 WFDSNDYYV
+470 WFDSNDYYI

-497 AGSLKYAVTEAW
+497 AGSLKYALTDAW

-539 GLQPATNDTVEIG
+539 GLKPSTNDTVEIG

-561 FTAALFQTNTDNEI
+561 LTAALFQTDTDNEI
-575 VVDASSGGRTSYK
+575 VVDSSSGGRTSYK

-624 TNVCDDA
+624 TNVCGDA

-649 FGYQPDRG
+649 FGYQPEQG

-694 SYGKMDMDLFGRVD
+694 SYGRMDMDLFGRVD
-708 NLFDRSYVGSVIV
+708 NLFDREYVGSVIV

-726 RYYEPAPGRNYGVG
+726 RYYEPAPGRNYGIG

>member
-1 MKTDGE
+1 
-7 NNHSV
+7 
-12 PLFNENNVNNFQK
+12 
-25 ITKGLTCG
+25 
-33 HMFRLVRFT
+33 
-42 SSSMKILSVRTAALP
+42 MKILSVRHAALP
-57 ALLFPLIA
+57 ALLLPLIA
-65 VAQPGTSDEQ
+65 AAQAADEQ
-75 TMVVTAAPTA
+75 TMVVTAAPTT

-179 SLDVLRGPFSALY
+179 TIEVLRGPFSALY
-192 GNSSGGVINVTTQT
+192 GNSSGGVINVTSQT
-206 GSQPP
+206 GTQPP
-211 TIEASSYY
+211 TVEASSYY
-219 GSFGTWHYGLKA
+219 GSFGTWHYGMKA
-231 TGAVGDGTHAGD
+231 TGAVGDGSHAGD

-259 DHSGARKNLANAK
+259 DHSGARKNLANAR

-281 KLTLLFNS
+281 KLTLLLNS

-299 LTYDEWR
+299 LTADEWR
-306 NNPRQSPRGDQYNTR
+306 DNPRQSPRGDQYNTR
-321 KSTKQTQAGLRYER
+321 KNTRQTQAGLRYER
-335 QLSEQDDLSVMM
+335 QLSAQDDLSVMM

-356 YQSIPRAPQLNPSHA
+356 FQSIPRAPQLKPSHA

-384 DTRWTHRGELLV
+384 DTRLTHRGELLV
-396 PVTFTTGLDYE
+396 PATLTAGLDYE
-407 NMSERRKGV
+407 NMSERRKGY

-423 GAPQYGEEGNLR
+423 GAPQYGEQGALR

-442 WNIDPYLQTQWQ
+442 WNVDPYLQTQWQ

-470 WFDSNDYYV
+470 WFDSNDYYI

-497 AGSLKYAVTEAW
+497 AGSLKYALTDAW

-539 GLQPATNDTVEIG
+539 GLKPSTNDTVEIG

-575 VVDASSGGRTSYK
+575 VVDSSSGGRTSYK

-649 FGYQPDRG
+649 FGYQPEQG

-670 MANDENTAKAP
+670 MANDENTAKAL

-694 SYGKMDMDLFGRVD
+694 SYGRMDMDLFGRID
-708 NLFDRSYVGSVIV
+708 NLFDREYVGSVIV

-726 RYYEPAPGRNYGVG
+726 RYYEPAPGRNYGIG

>member
-1 MKTDGE
+1 
-7 NNHSV
+7 
-12 PLFNENNVNNFQK
+12 
-25 ITKGLTCG
+25 
-33 HMFRLVRFT
+33 
-42 SSSMKILSVRTAALP
+42 MKILSVRHAALP
-57 ALLFPLIA
+57 ALLLPLIA
-65 VAQPGTSDEQ
+65 AAQAADEQ
-75 TMVVTAAPTA
+75 TMVVTAAPTT

-179 SLDVLRGPFSALY
+179 TIEVLRGPFSALY
-192 GNSSGGVINVTTQT
+192 GNSSGGVINVTSQT
-206 GSQPP
+206 GTQPP
-211 TIEASSYY
+211 TVEASSYY
-219 GSFGTWHYGLKA
+219 GSFGTWHYGMKA
-231 TGAVGDGTHAGD
+231 TGAVGDGSHAGD

-259 DHSGARKNLANAK
+259 DHSGARKNLANAR

-281 KLTLLFNS
+281 KLTLLLNS

-299 LTYDEWR
+299 LTADEWR
-306 NNPRQSPRGDQYNTR
+306 DNPRQSPRGDQYNTR
-321 KSTKQTQAGLRYER
+321 KNTRQTQAGLRYER
-335 QLSEQDDLSVMM
+335 QLSAQDDLSVMM

-356 YQSIPRAPQLNPSHA
+356 FQSIPRAPQLKPSHA

-384 DTRWTHRGELLV
+384 DTRLTHRGELLV
-396 PVTFTTGLDYE
+396 PVTLTAGLDYE
-407 NMSERRKGV
+407 NMSERRKGY

-423 GAPQYGEEGNLR
+423 GAPQYGEQGALR

-442 WNIDPYLQTQWQ
+442 WNFDPYLQTQWQ

-470 WFDSNDYYV
+470 WFDSNDYYI

-497 AGSLKYAVTEAW
+497 AGSLKYALTDAW

-539 GLQPATNDTVEIG
+539 GLKPSTNDTVEIG

-575 VVDASSGGRTSYK
+575 VVDSSSGGRTSYK

-649 FGYQPDRG
+649 FGYQPEQG

-694 SYGKMDMDLFGRVD
+694 SYGRMDMDLFGRID
-708 NLFDRSYVGSVIV
+708 NLFDREYVGSVIV

-726 RYYEPAPGRNYGVG
+726 RYYEPAPGRNYGIG

>member
-1 MKTDGE
+1 
-7 NNHSV
+7 
-12 PLFNENNVNNFQK
+12 
-25 ITKGLTCG
+25 
-33 HMFRLVRFT
+33 
-42 SSSMKILSVRTAALP
+42 MKILSVRHVALP
-57 ALLFPLIA
+57 ALLLPLIA
-65 VAQPGTSDEQ
+65 AAQAADEQ
-75 TMVVTAAPTA
+75 TMVVTAAPTT

-179 SLDVLRGPFSALY
+179 TIEVLRGPFSALY
-192 GNSSGGVINVTTQT
+192 GNSSGGVINVTSQT
-206 GSQPP
+206 GTQPP
-211 TIEASSYY
+211 TVEASSYY
-219 GSFGTWHYGLKA
+219 GSFGTWHYGMKA
-231 TGAVGDGTHAGD
+231 TGAVGDGSHAGD

-259 DHSGARKNLANAK
+259 DHSGARKNLANAR

-281 KLTLLFNS
+281 KLTLLLNS

-299 LTYDEWR
+299 LTADEWR
-306 NNPRQSPRGDQYNTR
+306 DNPRQSPRGDQYNTR
-321 KSTKQTQAGLRYER
+321 KNTRQTQAGLRYER
-335 QLSEQDDLSVMM
+335 QLSAQDDLSVMM

-356 YQSIPRAPQLNPSHA
+356 FQSIPRAPQLKPSHA

-384 DTRWTHRGELLV
+384 DTRLTHRGELLV
-396 PVTFTTGLDYE
+396 PVTLTAGLDYE
-407 NMSERRKGV
+407 NMSERRKGY

-423 GAPQYGEEGNLR
+423 GAPQYGEQGALR

-442 WNIDPYLQTQWQ
+442 WNVDPYLQTQWQ

-470 WFDSNDYYV
+470 WFDSNDYYI

-497 AGSLKYAVTEAW
+497 AGSLKYALTDAW

-539 GLQPATNDTVEIG
+539 GLKPSTNDTVEIG

-575 VVDASSGGRTSYK
+575 VVDSSSGGRTSYK

-610 RLKAAWTWLDATYR
+610 RLKAAWTWLDATAMAIAFR
-624 TNVCDDA
+624 GSRAIWATPPLAISRSKV
-631 SCNGN
+631 GT
-636 RIPGIARNMGYAS
+636 PGAIFA
-649 FGYQPDRG
+649 
-657 WYAGS
+657 
-662 DIRYMSDI
+662 I
-670 MANDENTAKAP
+670 
-681 SWTVVGLTTGYKW
+681 
-694 SYGKMDMDLFGRVD
+694 
-708 NLFDRSYVGSVIV
+708 
-721 NESNG
+721 
-726 RYYEPAPGRNYGVG
+726 
-740 LNLAWRFE
+740 

>member
-1 MKTDGE
+1 
-7 NNHSV
+7 
-12 PLFNENNVNNFQK
+12 
-25 ITKGLTCG
+25 
-33 HMFRLVRFT
+33 
-42 SSSMKILSVRTAALP
+42 MKILSVRHAALP
-57 ALLFPLIA
+57 ALLLPLIA
-65 VAQPGTSDEQ
+65 AAQAADEQ
-75 TMVVTAAPTA
+75 TMVVTAAPTT

-179 SLDVLRGPFSALY
+179 TIEVLRGPFSALY
-192 GNSSGGVINVTTQT
+192 GNSSGGVINVTSQT
-206 GSQPP
+206 GTQPP
-211 TIEASSYY
+211 TVEASSYY
-219 GSFGTWHYGLKA
+219 GSFGTWHYGMKA
-231 TGAVGDGTHAGD
+231 TGAVGDGSHAGD

-259 DHSGARKNLANAK
+259 DHSGARKNLANAR

-281 KLTLLFNS
+281 KLTLLLNS

-299 LTYDEWR
+299 LTADEWR
-306 NNPRQSPRGDQYNTR
+306 DNPRQSPRGDQYNTR
-321 KSTKQTQAGLRYER
+321 KNTRQTQAGLRYER
-335 QLSEQDDLSVMM
+335 QLSAQDDLSVMM

-356 YQSIPRAPQLNPSHA
+356 FQSIPRAPQLKPSHA

-384 DTRWTHRGELLV
+384 DTRLTHRGELLV
-396 PVTFTTGLDYE
+396 PVTLTAGLDYE
-407 NMSERRKGV
+407 NMSERRKGY

-423 GAPQYGEEGNLR
+423 GAPQYGEQGALR

-442 WNIDPYLQTQWQ
+442 WNVDPYLQTQWQ

-470 WFDSNDYYV
+470 WFDSNDYYI

-497 AGSLKYAVTEAW
+497 AGSLKYALTDAW

-539 GLQPATNDTVEIG
+539 GLKPSTNDTVEIG

-575 VVDASSGGRTSYK
+575 VVDSSSGGRTSYK

-600 GLDQQFGESW
+600 GLDQQFDESW

-649 FGYQPDRG
+649 FGYQPEQG

-694 SYGKMDMDLFGRVD
+694 SYGRMDMDLFGRID
-708 NLFDRSYVGSVIV
+708 NLFDREYVGSVIV

-726 RYYEPAPGRNYGVG
+726 RYYEPAPGRNYGIG

>member
-1 MKTDGE
+1 
-7 NNHSV
+7 
-12 PLFNENNVNNFQK
+12 
-25 ITKGLTCG
+25 
-33 HMFRLVRFT
+33 
-42 SSSMKILSVRTAALP
+42 MKILSVRHAALP
-57 ALLFPLIA
+57 ALLLPLIA
-65 VAQPGTSDEQ
+65 AAQAADEQ
-75 TMVVTAAPTA
+75 TMVVTAAPTT

-179 SLDVLRGPFSALY
+179 TIEVLRGPFSALY
-192 GNSSGGVINVTTQT
+192 GNSSGGVINVTSQT
-206 GSQPP
+206 GTQPP
-211 TIEASSYY
+211 TVEASSYY
-219 GSFGTWHYGLKA
+219 GSFGTWHYGMKA
-231 TGAVGDGTHAGD
+231 TGAVGDGSHAGD

-259 DHSGARKNLANAK
+259 DHSGARKNLANAR

-281 KLTLLFNS
+281 KLTLLLNS

-299 LTYDEWR
+299 LTADEWR
-306 NNPRQSPRGDQYNTR
+306 DNPRQSPRGDQYNTR
-321 KSTKQTQAGLRYER
+321 KNTRQTQAGLRYER
-335 QLSEQDDLSVMM
+335 QLSAQDDLSVMM

-356 YQSIPRAPQLNPSHA
+356 FQSIPRAPQLKPSHA

-384 DTRWTHRGELLV
+384 DTRLTHRGELLV
-396 PVTFTTGLDYE
+396 PVTLTAGLDYE
-407 NMSERRKGV
+407 NMSERRKGY

-423 GAPQYGEEGNLR
+423 GAPQYGEQGALR

-442 WNIDPYLQTQWQ
+442 WNVDPYLQTQWQ

-470 WFDSNDYYV
+470 WFDSNDYYI

-497 AGSLKYAVTEAW
+497 AGSLKYALTDAW

-539 GLQPATNDTVEIG
+539 GLKPSTNDTVEIG

-575 VVDASSGGRTSYK
+575 VVDSSSGGRTSYK

-649 FGYQPDRG
+649 FGYQPEQG

-694 SYGKMDMDLFGRVD
+694 SYGRMDMDLFGRID
-708 NLFDRSYVGSVIV
+708 NLFDREYVGSIIV

-726 RYYEPAPGRNYGVG
+726 RYYEPAPGRNYGIG

>member
-1 MKTDGE
+1 
-7 NNHSV
+7 
-12 PLFNENNVNNFQK
+12 
-25 ITKGLTCG
+25 
-33 HMFRLVRFT
+33 
-42 SSSMKILSVRTAALP
+42 MKILSVRAVALP
-57 ALLFPLIA
+57 SLLLPLFA
-65 VAQPGTSDEQ
+65 TQPTASAAEQ
-75 TMVVTAAPTA
+75 TMLVTATPST

-173 DIGSVD
+173 DIA
-179 SLDVLRGPFSALY
+179 SLDSIEILRGPFSALY
-192 GNSSGGVINVTTQT
+192 GNSSGGVINATSQT

-231 TGAVGDGTHAGD
+231 TGAVGDGSHAGD
-243 VDYTVSTNRFT
+243 VDYVVSTNRFT
-254 THGYR
+254 TRGSR

-299 LTYDEWR
+299 LSYDEWQ
-306 NNPRQSPRGDQYNTR
+306 NNPRQSPRGEQYNTR
-321 KSTKQTQAGLRYER
+321 KTIKQTQAGLRYER
-335 QLSEQDDLSVMM
+335 QLSEQDDLSVML

-356 YQSIPRAPQLNPSHA
+356 YQSIPRAPQLKATHA

-396 PVTFTTGLDYE
+396 PVAFTTGLDYE
-407 NMSERRKGV
+407 TMSERRKGY
-416 ENFVMVN
+416 ENFVMSD
-423 GAPQYGEEGNLR
+423 GAPQYGEKGELR

-454 LTDKLSLDAG
+454 LTEKLSLDAG

-470 WFDSNDYYV
+470 WFDSNDYYI
-479 TPGNGDDSGDA
+479 TSGNGDDSGDA

-497 AGSLKYAVTEAW
+497 AGSLKYAVTDAW
-509 NVYLSAG
+509 NMYVSAG

-527 SYRSDNQSGLNF
+527 SYRSGDLGGLNF
-539 GLQPATNDTVEIG
+539 ALKPSTNETVEIG

-561 FTAALFQTNTDNEI
+561 LTAALFQTDTDNEI

-588 NAGKTRRQGMEL
+588 NAGKTRRRGMEL
-600 GLDQQFGESW
+600 GLDQQFGDSW
-610 RLKAAWTWLDATYR
+610 RLKAAWTWLQATYR
-624 TNVCDDA
+624 TNVCDDS
-631 SCNGN
+631 SCKGN

-649 FGYQPDRG
+649 FGYQPEHG

-662 DIRYMSDI
+662 DIRYMGNI

-694 SYGKMDMDLFGRVD
+694 RYNKMDIDLFGRVD
-708 NLFDRSYVGSVIV
+708 NLFDRSYAGSVIV

-726 RYYEPAPGRNYGVG
+726 RYYEPAPGRNYGIG